1 MFLYSRIITELLWKP
16 FDVVIFYDSGM
27 SILRAY
33 VVKIFD
39 EIFSNEG
46 TNTTSMIG
54 DIFQPHSNLVRKYK
68 GQNIYLIL
76 YNTFEVTRY
85 YLTRNKFW
93 VPLKFELNFLSYRRI
108 SVLQMSRAH
117 KMLKHQKTRICP
129 QLLLVSYACCP
140 LFSSHNYYLIIGDV
154 LCISYQQF

>member
-1 MFLYSRIITELLWKP
+1 
-16 FDVVIFYDSGM
+16 M

-76 YNTFEVTRY
+76 YNTFEVFD
-85 YLTRNKFW
+85 K
-93 VPLKFELNFLSYRRI
+93 K
-108 SVLQMSRAH
+108 
-117 KMLKHQKTRICP
+117 
-129 QLLLVSYACCP
+129 
-140 LFSSHNYYLIIGDV
+140 
-154 LCISYQQF
+154 

>member
-1 MFLYSRIITELLWKP
+1 MVLYSRIIIESLSKP
-16 FDVVIFYDSGM
+16 YNVVIFYDSGM

-68 GQNIYLIL
+68 G
-76 YNTFEVTRY
+76 
-85 YLTRNKFW
+85 
-93 VPLKFELNFLSYRRI
+93 
-108 SVLQMSRAH
+108 
-117 KMLKHQKTRICP
+117 
-129 QLLLVSYACCP
+129 
-140 LFSSHNYYLIIGDV
+140 
-154 LCISYQQF
+154 

>member
-1 MFLYSRIITELLWKP
+1 
-16 FDVVIFYDSGM
+16 M

-68 GQNIYLIL
+68 GWNVSLIL
-76 YNTFEVTRY
+76 YNAFKWFDRT
-85 YLTRNKFW
+85 
-93 VPLKFELNFLSYRRI
+93 
-108 SVLQMSRAH
+108 
-117 KMLKHQKTRICP
+117 
-129 QLLLVSYACCP
+129 
-140 LFSSHNYYLIIGDV
+140 
-154 LCISYQQF
+154 

>member
-1 MFLYSRIITELLWKP
+1 
-16 FDVVIFYDSGM
+16 M
-27 SILRAY
+27 SIIRAY

-54 DIFQPHSNLVRKYK
+54 DIFQPNSNLVRKYK
-68 GQNIYLIL
+68 GQNIYLTL
-76 YNTFEVTRY
+76 YNT
-85 YLTRNKFW
+85 LNKFW

-117 KMLKHQKTRICP
+117 QMFKHQKTRICL
-129 QLLLVSYACCP
+129 QLSSVSYACCP
-140 LFSSHNYYLIIGDV
+140 LFSSRNYYLIIGDV
-154 LCISYQQF
+154 LCIPYQQF